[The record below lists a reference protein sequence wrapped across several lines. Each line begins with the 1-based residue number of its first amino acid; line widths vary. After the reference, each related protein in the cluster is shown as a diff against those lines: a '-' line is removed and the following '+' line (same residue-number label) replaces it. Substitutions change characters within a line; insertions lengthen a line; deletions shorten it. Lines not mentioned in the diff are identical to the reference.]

1 MNAVKVVAHRGYAA
15 KYLENTLEA
24 LSEAVKAG
32 ATMVEFDVQFTKDLT
47 PIMLHDDNF
56 KRTMGLDLSVF
67 EITQRELQD
76 KLELKQISEV
86 EDVVVWL
93 KANPGVKA
101 FVELKQE
108 SIDMHGLE
116 VCVNALRESCDS
128 ALDQCVFISFN
139 PDSVKN
145 AQECGFIETGWVVL
159 TYDEV
164 GAKISE
170 ELSPDYLF
178 ADTEILPDDGSK
190 LWDGVW
196 EWVVY
201 EITSLEV
208 ASRLLERG
216 VKIIESKEV
225 EKMLS

>member
-1 MNAVKVVAHRGYAA
+1 MNTMKVVAHRGYAA

-67 EITQRELQD
+67 EITQRELQG
-76 KLELKQISEV
+76 KVELKQISEV
-86 EDVVVWL
+86 EEVVVWL

-116 VCVNALRESCDS
+116 VCVNALRESCDP

-145 AQECGFIETGWVVL
+145 AQECGFKETGWVVL

-164 GAKISE
+164 GEKISE

-178 ADTEILPDDGSK
+178 ADTEILPNDGSK
-190 LWDGVW
+190 LWEGIW
-196 EWVVY
+196 EWVIY
-201 EITSLEV
+201 EVTSLEV
-208 ASRLLERG
+208 ASRLFERG

>member
-1 MNAVKVVAHRGYAA
+1 MNTVKVVAHRGYAA

-67 EITQRELQD
+67 EITQRELQG
-76 KLELKQISEV
+76 KVELKQISEV
-86 EDVVVWL
+86 EEVVIWL

-145 AQECGFIETGWVVL
+145 AQECGFMETGWVVL

-164 GAKISE
+164 GEKISE

-178 ADTEILPDDGSK
+178 ADTEILPNDGSK
-190 LWDGVW
+190 LWEGIW
-196 EWVVY
+196 EWVIY
-201 EITSLEV
+201 EVTSLEV

>member
-1 MNAVKVVAHRGYAA
+1 MNTLQVVAHRGYAA

-24 LSEAVKAG
+24 LNEAVKAG

-67 EITQRELQD
+67 EITQRELQG

-86 EDVVVWL
+86 EEVMVWL
-93 KANPGVKA
+93 KANQGVKA

-116 VCVNALRESCDS
+116 VCVKALRESCAA

-139 PDSVKN
+139 PDSVKT
-145 AQECGFIETGWVVL
+145 AQECGFMETGWVVL
-159 TYDEV
+159 SYDEEV
-164 GAKISE
+164 AKISTA
-170 ELSPDYLF
+170 LSPDYLF
-178 ADTEILPDDGSK
+178 GDNRILPDDGSK
-190 LWDGVW
+190 LWEGCW
-196 EWVVY
+196 EWVIY
-201 EITSLEV
+201 EVTSREE
-208 ASRLLERG
+208 ASRLIARG

>member
-1 MNAVKVVAHRGYAA
+1 MNTVKVVAHRGYAA

-67 EITQRELQD
+67 EITQRELQG
-76 KLELKQISEV
+76 KVELKQISEV
-86 EDVVVWL
+86 EEVVVWL
-93 KANPGVKA
+93 KANPEVKA

-116 VCVNALRESCDS
+116 ICVNALRESCDS

-145 AQECGFIETGWVVL
+145 AQECGFMETGWVVL

-164 GAKISE
+164 GEKISE

-178 ADTEILPDDGSK
+178 ADTEILPNDGSK
-190 LWDGVW
+190 LWEGIW
-196 EWVVY
+196 EWVIY
-201 EITSLEV
+201 EVTSLEV
-208 ASRLLERG
+208 ASKLFERG

>member
-1 MNAVKVVAHRGYAA
+1 VNTMKVVAHRGYAA

-67 EITQRELQD
+67 EITQRELQG
-76 KLELKQISEV
+76 KVELKQISEV
-86 EDVVVWL
+86 EEVVVWL

-116 VCVNALRESCDS
+116 VCVNALRESCDP

-145 AQECGFIETGWVVL
+145 AQECGFKETGWVVL

-164 GAKISE
+164 GEKISE

-178 ADTEILPDDGSK
+178 ADTEILPNDGSK
-190 LWDGVW
+190 LWEGIW
-196 EWVVY
+196 EWVIY
-201 EITSLEV
+201 EVTSLEV
-208 ASRLLERG
+208 ASRLFERG

>member
-1 MNAVKVVAHRGYAA
+1 MNTGKVVAHRGYAA

-67 EITQRELQD
+67 EITQRELQG
-76 KLELKQISEV
+76 KVELKQISEL
-86 EDVVVWL
+86 EEVVVWL

-139 PDSVKN
+139 PDSVKT
-145 AQECGFIETGWVVL
+145 AQEYGFVETGWVVL

-178 ADTEILPDDGSK
+178 ADTEILPNDGSK
-190 LWDGVW
+190 LWEGIW
-196 EWVVY
+196 EWVIY
-201 EITSLEV
+201 EVTSLEV

>member
-1 MNAVKVVAHRGYAA
+1 VNTMKVVAHRGYAA

-67 EITQRELQD
+67 EITQRELQG
-76 KLELKQISEV
+76 KVELKQISEV
-86 EDVVVWL
+86 EEVVVWL

-116 VCVNALRESCDS
+116 VCVNALRESCDP

-145 AQECGFIETGWVVL
+145 AQECGFKETGWVVL

-164 GAKISE
+164 GEKISE

-178 ADTEILPDDGSK
+178 ADTEILPNDGSK
-190 LWDGVW
+190 LWEGIW
-196 EWVVY
+196 EWVIY
-201 EITSLEV
+201 EVTSLEV

>member
-1 MNAVKVVAHRGYAA
+1 MNTLKVVAHRGYAA

-67 EITQRELQD
+67 EITQRELQG
-76 KLELKQISEV
+76 KVELKQISEV
-86 EDVVVWL
+86 EEVVVWL

-145 AQECGFIETGWVVL
+145 AQECGFMETGWVVL

-164 GAKISE
+164 GEKISE

-178 ADTEILPDDGSK
+178 ADTEILPNDGSK
-190 LWDGVW
+190 LWEGIW
-196 EWVVY
+196 EWVIY
-201 EITSLEV
+201 EVTSLEV

>member
-1 MNAVKVVAHRGYAA
+1 MKVVAHRGYAA

-67 EITQRELQD
+67 EITQRELQG
-76 KLELKQISEV
+76 KVELKQISEV
-86 EDVVVWL
+86 EEVVVWL

-116 VCVNALRESCDS
+116 VCVNALRESCDP

-145 AQECGFIETGWVVL
+145 AQECGFMETGWVVL

-164 GAKISE
+164 GEKISE

-178 ADTEILPDDGSK
+178 ADTEILPNDGSK
-190 LWDGVW
+190 LWEGIW
-196 EWVVY
+196 EWVIY
-201 EITSLEV
+201 EVTSLEV

>member
-1 MNAVKVVAHRGYAA
+1 VNTVKVVAHRGYAA

-67 EITQRELQD
+67 EITQRELQG
-76 KLELKQISEV
+76 KVELKQISEV
-86 EDVVVWL
+86 EEVVIWL
-93 KANPGVKA
+93 KANPRVKA

-145 AQECGFIETGWVVL
+145 AQECGFMETGWVVL

-164 GAKISE
+164 GEKISE

-178 ADTEILPDDGSK
+178 ADTEILPNDGSK
-190 LWDGVW
+190 LWEGIW
-196 EWVVY
+196 EWVIY
-201 EITSLEV
+201 EVTSLEV

>member
-1 MNAVKVVAHRGYAA
+1 
-15 KYLENTLEA
+15 
-24 LSEAVKAG
+24 
-32 ATMVEFDVQFTKDLT
+32 MVEFDVQFTKDLT

-67 EITQRELQD
+67 EITQRELQG
-76 KLELKQISEV
+76 KVELKQISEV
-86 EDVVVWL
+86 EEVVIWL

-145 AQECGFIETGWVVL
+145 AQECGFMETGWVVL
-159 TYDEV
+159 TYDVV
-164 GAKISE
+164 GEKISE

-178 ADTEILPDDGSK
+178 ADTEILPNDGSK
-190 LWDGVW
+190 LWEGIW
-196 EWVVY
+196 EWVIY
-201 EITSLEV
+201 EVTSLEV

>member
-1 MNAVKVVAHRGYAA
+1 MNTLKVVAHRGYAA

-67 EITQRELQD
+67 EITQRELQG
-76 KLELKQISEV
+76 KVELKQISEV
-86 EDVVVWL
+86 EEVVVWL

-116 VCVNALRESCDS
+116 VCVNALRESCDP

-145 AQECGFIETGWVVL
+145 AQECGFMETGWVVL

-164 GAKISE
+164 GEKISE

-178 ADTEILPDDGSK
+178 ADTEILPNDGSK
-190 LWDGVW
+190 LWEGIW
-196 EWVVY
+196 EWVIY
-201 EITSLEV
+201 EVTSLEV

>member
-86 EDVVVWL
+86 EDVVAWL

-139 PDSVKN
+139 SDSVKN

-178 ADTEILPDDGSK
+178 ADTEILPNDGSK
-190 LWDGVW
+190 LWEGIW
-196 EWVVY
+196 EWVIY
-201 EITSLEV
+201 EVTSLEV

-225 EKMLS
+225 EKMLL

>member
-1 MNAVKVVAHRGYAA
+1 MNTMKVVAHRGYAA

-67 EITQRELQD
+67 EITQRELQG
-76 KLELKQISEV
+76 KVELKQISEV
-86 EDVVVWL
+86 EEVVVWL

-145 AQECGFIETGWVVL
+145 AQECGFMETGWVVL

-164 GAKISE
+164 GEKISE

-178 ADTEILPDDGSK
+178 ADTEILPNDGSK
-190 LWDGVW
+190 LWEGIW
-196 EWVVY
+196 EWVIY
-201 EITSLEV
+201 EVTSLEV

>member
-1 MNAVKVVAHRGYAA
+1 VNAVKVVAHRGYAA

-139 PDSVKN
+139 SDSVKN

-159 TYDEV
+159 TYDEL

-178 ADTEILPDDGSK
+178 ADTEILPNDGSK
-190 LWDGVW
+190 LWEGIW
-196 EWVVY
+196 EWVIY
-201 EITSLEV
+201 EVTSLEV

-225 EKMLS
+225 EKMLL

>member
-1 MNAVKVVAHRGYAA
+1 MNTVKVVAHRGYAA

-67 EITQRELQD
+67 EITQRELQG
-76 KLELKQISEV
+76 KVELKQISEV
-86 EDVVVWL
+86 EEVVVWL

-116 VCVNALRESCDS
+116 VCVNALRESCDP

-145 AQECGFIETGWVVL
+145 AQECGFMETGWVVL

-164 GAKISE
+164 GEKISE

-178 ADTEILPDDGSK
+178 ADTEILPNDGSK
-190 LWDGVW
+190 LWEGIW
-196 EWVVY
+196 EWVIY
-201 EITSLEV
+201 EVTSLEV

>member
-1 MNAVKVVAHRGYAA
+1 MNTLKVVAHRGYAA

-67 EITQRELQD
+67 EITQRELQG
-76 KLELKQISEV
+76 KVELKQISEL
-86 EDVVVWL
+86 EEVVVWL

-139 PDSVKN
+139 PDSVKT
-145 AQECGFIETGWVVL
+145 AQEYGFVETGWVVL

-178 ADTEILPDDGSK
+178 ADTEILPNDGSK
-190 LWDGVW
+190 LWEGIW
-196 EWVVY
+196 EWVIY
-201 EITSLEV
+201 EVTSLEV